1 MSGPVPALAVMMPV
15 TFLKP
20 FCLARTIRLERLDLR
35 CRGWMTNPAG
45 SRILIVDDDPS
56 VLRSLQ
62 RLLSR
67 QGYQVL
73 EACDGNEAIR
83 VWRDQGADL
92 VITDLHMPKKDGIQ
106 TIIELLSHTPGIRI
120 IAMSGGGQTKRLDLL
135 GSATMLGVLTI
146 EKPFTLLEMMTV
158 VDRAFLKVH

>member
-1 MSGPVPALAVMMPV
+1 
-15 TFLKP
+15 
-20 FCLARTIRLERLDLR
+20 
-35 CRGWMTNPAG
+35 MTNPAG

-67 QGYQVL
+67 HGYQVL
-73 EACDGNEAIR
+73 EARDGNEAIR
-83 VWRDQGADL
+83 LWRDQGADL
-92 VITDLHMPKKDGIQ
+92 VITDLHMPQKDGIQ

-135 GSATMLGVLTI
+135 GNATMLGVLTI
-146 EKPFTLLEMMTV
+146 EKPFTLLEMITV
-158 VDRAFLKVH
+158 VDQAFLKVH

>member
-1 MSGPVPALAVMMPV
+1 
-15 TFLKP
+15 
-20 FCLARTIRLERLDLR
+20 
-35 CRGWMTNPAG
+35 MTYPAG

-56 VLRSLQ
+56 VLRSLE

-73 EACDGNEAIR
+73 EARDGNEAIR

-106 TIIELLSHTPGIRI
+106 TIIELLSHAPGIRI

>member
-1 MSGPVPALAVMMPV
+1 
-15 TFLKP
+15 
-20 FCLARTIRLERLDLR
+20 
-35 CRGWMTNPAG
+35 MTNPAG

-56 VLRSLQ
+56 VLRTLQ

-73 EACDGNEAIR
+73 EARDGNEAIR

-92 VITDLHMPKKDGIQ
+92 VITDLHMPQKDGIQ
-106 TIIELLSHTPGIRI
+106 TIIELMSHTPGIRI

-135 GSATMLGVLTI
+135 GNATMLGVLTI